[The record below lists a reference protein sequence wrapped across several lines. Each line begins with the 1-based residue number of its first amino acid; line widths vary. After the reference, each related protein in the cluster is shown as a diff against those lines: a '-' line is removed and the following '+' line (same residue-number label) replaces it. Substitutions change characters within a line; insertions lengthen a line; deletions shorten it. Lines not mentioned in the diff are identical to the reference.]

1 LGLYQLQLTVRIGD
15 GWAFNEF
22 ADGTKVN
29 EQIIA
34 ILIHCSLE
42 NFQPG
47 TAVQ

>member
-1 LGLYQLQLTVRIGD
+1 MGD

-22 ADGTKVN
+22 AARTKVN
-29 EQIIA
+29 EQIVA
-34 ILIHCSLE
+34 ILIHFSLE